1 MRRQTL
7 KNQLIDTG
15 VRYIVRNVRDVEFTA
30 SNRGTMASGLI
41 SYQGKRRAVSKHY
54 DDGVNPEDLQP
65 WTFDGTDD
73 SNFTWD
79 DFEAGDVPEDD
90 ETMYRLIGDGRH

>member
-30 SNRGTMASGLI
+30 SNRGTMASGL
-41 SYQGKRRAVSKHY
+41 H
-54 DDGVNPEDLQP
+54 
-65 WTFDGTDD
+65 
-73 SNFTWD
+73 
-79 DFEAGDVPEDD
+79 
-90 ETMYRLIGDGRH
+90 